1 MCSSSRPIYQSWH
14 PGHRPRVLLATPDGG
29 IPPPD
34 DPSMTRLFYR
44 GGGATVWRKYSPG
57 WALCPWHRKGAS
69 SLCRIGGMIIG
80 LEVGLDIGY
89 DMPKG
94 LCLILQVLGM
104 QKLQPLQHPL
114 QISTKPWMAAFLMFG
129 TFSTGA
135 LSPWMILCASSPF
148 IR

>member
-1 MCSSSRPIYQSWH
+1 
-14 PGHRPRVLLATPDGG
+14 
-29 IPPPD
+29 
-34 DPSMTRLFYR
+34 
-44 GGGATVWRKYSPG
+44 
-57 WALCPWHRKGAS
+57 
-69 SLCRIGGMIIG
+69 MIIG

-114 QISTKPWMAAFLMFG
+114 HISTKPWMAAFLMFG
-129 TFSTGA
+129 IFSTGA

>member
-1 MCSSSRPIYQSWH
+1 
-14 PGHRPRVLLATPDGG
+14 
-29 IPPPD
+29 
-34 DPSMTRLFYR
+34 
-44 GGGATVWRKYSPG
+44 
-57 WALCPWHRKGAS
+57 
-69 SLCRIGGMIIG
+69 MIIG

-104 QKLQPLQHPL
+104 QKLQSLQHPL
-114 QISTKPWMAAFLMFG
+114 HISTKLWMAAFLMFG

>member
-1 MCSSSRPIYQSWH
+1 
-14 PGHRPRVLLATPDGG
+14 
-29 IPPPD
+29 
-34 DPSMTRLFYR
+34 
-44 GGGATVWRKYSPG
+44 
-57 WALCPWHRKGAS
+57 
-69 SLCRIGGMIIG
+69 MIIG

-94 LCLILQVLGM
+94 LCLILQVLGMM

-148 IR
+148 IG